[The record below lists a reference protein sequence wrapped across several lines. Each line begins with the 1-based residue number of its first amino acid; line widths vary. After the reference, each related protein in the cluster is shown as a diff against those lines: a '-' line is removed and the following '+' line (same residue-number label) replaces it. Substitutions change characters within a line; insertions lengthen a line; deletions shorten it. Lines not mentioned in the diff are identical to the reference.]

1 MGGRSFLTWWSLI
14 MKKVDI
20 QYTVKLHSILNDL
33 PFLPER
39 IKIEK
44 VEKLVVKLH
53 DKSE

>member
-1 MGGRSFLTWWSLI
+1 

-20 QYTVKLHSILNDL
+20 QYTVKLHSMLNDL

-53 DKSE
+53 DKSV